1 MGILEIILCVIGVY
15 NMILGF
21 MMKTK
26 NFRSA
31 ILFNIIP
38 ILSGIFVMGYA
49 LLMSGF
55 IKIG

>member
-15 NMILGF
+15 NATLGF
-21 MMKTK
+21 MMKTE
-26 NFRSA
+26 NFRSVM
-31 ILFNIIP
+31 LFNIVP
-38 ILSGIFVMGYA
+38 IFSGLFMIGYA